1 MPRLRA
7 AEIVPRNCGGGLDSG
22 EPVLIAQM
30 PAASVYVDD
39 PDGHALAFVCLL
51 PDAQT
56 SAGLAYPGCALAPW
70 WGRDGRMVTGS
81 PAPALR
87 AIRGRLACDTDRGS
101 MLDRY
106 QQLSPQVAVADA
118 AQALGIWQDLLAR
131 PGVTG
136 LIADH
141 DGQAS
146 ATCTVVVVPNLTRG
160 GRPYPLIETV
170 VTHSSRR
177 GQGYG
182 RVLRGGAA
190 LEAALIA
197 GVRGR
202 LLRGPWDIVADCR
215 GKHRPQ
221 PAPGALIDAA
231 SRSIA
236 IKKHASRVATDP
248 ASDACQ

>member
-70 WGRDGRMVTGS
+70 WGRDGRMVMGS

-87 AIRGRLACDTDRGS
+87 AIRGRLACDTDRCS

-106 QQLSPQVAVADA
+106 QQLSPQVAAADA
-118 AQALGIWQDLLAR
+118 AQAPGIAQALGIWQDLLAR

-136 LIADH
+136 LVADH
-141 DGQAS
+141 DG
-146 ATCTVVVVPNLTRG
+146 
-160 GRPYPLIETV
+160 
-170 VTHSSRR
+170 
-177 GQGYG
+177 
-182 RVLRGGAA
+182 
-190 LEAALIA
+190 
-197 GVRGR
+197 
-202 LLRGPWDIVADCR
+202 
-215 GKHRPQ
+215 
-221 PAPGALIDAA
+221 
-231 SRSIA
+231 
-236 IKKHASRVATDP
+236 
-248 ASDACQ
+248 